1 MNGIHRASSAST
13 HHGKAALIKP
23 LIYDDAL
30 ITSLIPYGEADC
42 IVRMLTKDHGR
53 LAAFYKG
60 GLATKKN
67 RSAAQAA
74 VFSHV
79 GFVEHA
85 TKMPTIKSID
95 TDPMFNDLKDIKV
108 FAFRAYV
115 AELIEKLIPEG
126 EACPQVFMLALETFE
141 ALQALG
147 ARSIILRAFELK
159 LLDYCGYLPEIYAD
173 FAVQFFDPVHQR
185 FLATKE
191 EGAIPFS
198 KDALH
203 LAQAMLIAK
212 VGSMAYEGN
221 ELMMIAR
228 IFQNRLKLMGLL
240 PLKSVEFLRQ
250 LSGRKQT

>member
-1 MNGIHRASSAST
+1 MANPT
-13 HHGKAALIKP
+13 PLNHGKAALVKP
-23 LIYDDAL
+23 VVYDDAL

-42 IVRMLTKDHGR
+42 IVRMLTKEHGR

-60 GLATKKN
+60 GLASKKN
-67 RSAAQAA
+67 RSAAQAG

-85 TKMPTIKSID
+85 AKMPAIKSID
-95 TDPMFNDLKDIKV
+95 TDPVFNTLQDIRI

-115 AELIEKLIPEG
+115 AELIEKLIPEA
-126 EACPQVFMLALETFE
+126 EACPSIFTLALETFE
-141 ALQALG
+141 ALQHYG
-147 ARSIILRAFELK
+147 ARSITLRAFELK
-159 LLDYCGYLPEIYAD
+159 LLDYCGYLPEFHAD
-173 FAVQFFDPVHQR
+173 FVVQFFDPTHQR
-185 FLATKE
+185 FLADYQD
-191 EGAIPFS
+191 GAIPFS
-198 KDALH
+198 QDAFH
-203 LAQAMLIAK
+203 LAQAILIAK
-212 VGSMAYEGN
+212 VGSMAYEGY